1 MSAAVTD
8 GGQLPRPAG
17 TAPWRGLLRAS
28 ARQHRTG
35 LVTLAGYY
43 AGCAA
48 LMLVISLLLEANL
61 FGWVPHLLVSLL
73 IVLLVA
79 APAVAG
85 AVVGA
90 PLVARQ
96 VETGA
101 TRLAWVQGAG
111 RGRWLLG
118 QAAPAG
124 AGVLAGAAVTGGL
137 AFWWHGQ
144 VVAVQGA
151 GTPLFGAPA
160 APVFGG
166 SDWALFSL
174 VAPASIGWTAAAFA
188 LGVLLGVVLR
198 RTVPAMVATVAG
210 YAALWYEVTAFWRR
224 AYLLPLV
231 MPGPRV
237 TPSLQDGIF
246 ATYFSTGRGQFPP
259 DILGTTLGWPDGRPL
274 GNAAYARGLP
284 WLIAHHVRWWTTYQP
299 GSRYLPFQLIE
310 FGWLI
315 ALAAVLVGVAIVVIR
330 RRPA

>member
-1 MSAAVTD
+1 MSAAAID
-8 GGQLPRPAG
+8 GGSGSPAAVV
-17 TAPWRGLLRAS
+17 APWRGLLRAS
-28 ARQHRTG
+28 ARQHRAG
-35 LVTLAGYY
+35 LVTMAGYY
-43 AGCAA
+43 GGCAA
-48 LMLVISLLLEANL
+48 LMLVPSLLLRARP

-118 QAAPAG
+118 QMAPAG
-124 AGVLAGAAVTGGL
+124 AVVLAGAAITGGL

-144 VVAVQGA
+144 AVAAPV
-151 GTPLFGAPA
+151 FGAPA
-160 APVFGG
+160 APIFGT
-166 SDWALFSL
+166 SLWRLFSL

-188 LGVLLGVVLR
+188 LGVLLGIVLR

-210 YAALWYEVTAFWRR
+210 YAALWYEVTSAWRR
-224 AYLLPLV
+224 AYLPPLV

-237 TPSLQDGIF
+237 TPSLQDGSF
-246 ATYFSTGRGQFPP
+246 VTYFSTGRGQFPP
-259 DILGTTLGWPDGRPL
+259 DILGTTLDWPDGRPL

-315 ALAAVLVGVAIVVIR
+315 ALAAVLIGVAIVVIR